1 MKKVENIN
9 PLVIDISI
17 TDIKNQLNLDLIR
30 QYFVSLPYKMYI
42 LAIDKI
48 NNSKEINKLKKE
60 IKRIEDQLLISI
72 NKDKSYNNQAV
83 REAQMRLLL
92 DENEKYNNLTIEL
105 DNLITENNRI
115 DELYSYY
122 DRVLS
127 GLKQIYKE
135 RLYILYNDTKLQE
148 QINEV

>member
-92 DENEKYNNLTIEL
+92 DENAKYNNLTIEL

>member
-17 TDIKNQLNLDLIR
+17 TDIKNQLNLDMIR

-60 IKRIEDQLLISI
+60 IKRIEDQLLVSI
-72 NKDKSYNNQAV
+72 NKDKSFNNQAI

-92 DENEKYNNLTIEL
+92 DENAKYNNLTIEF

>member
-1 MKKVENIN
+1 
-9 PLVIDISI
+9 
-17 TDIKNQLNLDLIR
+17 
-30 QYFVSLPYKMYI
+30 
-42 LAIDKI
+42 
-48 NNSKEINKLKKE
+48 
-60 IKRIEDQLLISI
+60 
-72 NKDKSYNNQAV
+72 
-83 REAQMRLLL
+83 MRLLL
-92 DENEKYNNLTIEL
+92 DENEKYNNLTIEF

>member
-17 TDIKNQLNLDLIR
+17 TDIKNQLNLDMIR

-72 NKDKSYNNQAV
+72 NKDKSFNNQAI

-92 DENEKYNNLTIEL
+92 DENAKYNNLTIEF

-135 RLYILYNDTKLQE
+135 RLYILYNDQKLQE